1 MVILIIGNAN
11 RREEMLFQ
19 NYSGMRGMKNTIPAG
34 KMKLRD
40 RMVYKISNIR

>member
-1 MVILIIGNAN
+1 MF
-11 RREEMLFQ
+11 FQ

-34 KMKLRD
+34 RMKLRD